1 MCGWVSLYFVSV
13 TLLLCVDYCGQGEG
27 LKILSEIFRVSF
39 FFLFLIF
46 GSISSGQ
53 VHELRNSIGLL
64 GFSLFGKLIRLLVRR

>member
-1 MCGWVSLYFVSV
+1 M

-39 FFLFLIF
+39 FFYLIF